1 MRRMT
6 IPRVWALLVLA
17 AALLPMATVAPAAA
31 QDPLSGVP
39 RSDADAAMRPA
50 SIASG
55 DTVRLSL
62 QEAVARA
69 TQLNEDVLIAR
80 AEQARSKGIAR
91 EVRARSLPE
100 ISGTMSYT
108 RNVQRPVIFFN
119 SPEGQQQISIGDDNE
134 YAFGLA
140 LNQPLVDLS
149 LGPARTAARLDRER
163 SEAQVENA
171 RVSVA
176 LQARVAYYDVLLDRA
191 LLTVQQQ
198 ALEQAQRRLEETRKF
213 YEAGTGSEFDL
224 LTAQVEV
231 DNLRPRVIEARNR
244 LVLDRNELKR
254 IVGLARD
261 QPVARTDSLEPPT
274 DAPHPPPSLDQATD
288 RALEDRPDLRAQKL
302 ALGLQQQNIRAEKRS
317 ALPSFDLDAAF
328 TRRASSA
335 AAWPE
340 ARDFSQ
346 SLTAGVT
353 LSVPIF
359 DGRARSG
366 RVQQAKAAADRERY
380 RLAQLRENA
389 RLDVQQAYQ
398 SMQAAL
404 EAIRASESTV
414 ERAER
419 ALQIARTRLRNGLS
433 TQVEQND
440 AELAVTEARTNYAQ
454 AVYGY
459 RVAKARLDA
468 ALGDR

>member
-1 MRRMT
+1 MKTTMKASSL
-6 IPRVWALLVLA
+6 PLVAAVLLTAPFLARPA
-17 AALLPMATVAPAAA
+17 AAQVTAPAAA
-31 QDPLSGVP
+31 AGSTDVAP
-39 RSDADAAMRPA
+39 AD
-50 SIASG
+50 
-55 DTVRLSL
+55 TLRLSL
-62 QEAVARA
+62 DQAVGRA
-69 TQLNEDVLIAR
+69 TQLNEDVLMAR

-134 YAFGLA
+134 YSFGVT
-140 LNQPLVDLS
+140 LNQPLLDLS

-163 SEAQVENA
+163 SQAQVESA

-191 LLTVQQQ
+191 LLRVQ
-198 ALEQAQRRLEETRKF
+198 EQAIEQARQRLDETRKF

-231 DNLRPRVIEARNR
+231 DNLKPRVIQARNR
-244 LVLDRNELKR
+244 LELDRNQFKR
-254 IVGLARD
+254 IVGLPLD
-261 QPVARTDSLEPPT
+261 QPVALTDSLE
-274 DAPHPPPSLDQATD
+274 APSEAALQLPSLEAATEQAMD
-288 RALEDRPDLRAQKL
+288 ARPDLQAQRF
-302 ALGLQQQNIRAEKRS
+302 AVGLQDENIAAEQRS
-317 ALPSFDLDAAF
+317 ALPSLDLDAAF
-328 TRRASSA
+328 TRRASSPDV
-335 AAWPE
+335 WPRE
-340 ARDFSQ
+340 QDFTQ
-346 SLTAGVT
+346 SVTAGLT

-380 RLAQLRENA
+380 RLAQLRMNA
-389 RLDVQQAYQ
+389 RLDVQQSYQ

-404 EAIRASESTV
+404 ETIRASQSTV

-419 ALQIARTRLRNGLS
+419 ALEIARTRLQNGLS

-440 AELAVTEARTNYAQ
+440 AELAVTEARSNYAQ

-459 RVAKARLDA
+459 RVAKAQLDA